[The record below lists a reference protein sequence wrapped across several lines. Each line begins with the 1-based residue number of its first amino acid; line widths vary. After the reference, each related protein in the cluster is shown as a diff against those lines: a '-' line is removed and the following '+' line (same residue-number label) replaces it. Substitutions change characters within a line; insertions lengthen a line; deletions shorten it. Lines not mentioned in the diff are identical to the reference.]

1 MLTFILSLTFC
12 SIGSTLNQVLSE
24 QVFSQVGDRE
34 TSPDS
39 FTTPTLPPPET
50 SLKGLPHPLVV
61 YSPSSSEGPPISG
74 I

>member
-12 SIGSTLNQVLSE
+12 SVGSVLNHVVSE
-24 QVFSQVGDRE
+24 QVLSQVGDRE
-34 TSPDS
+34 MSPDS

-61 YSPSSSEGPPISG
+61 YSTSSLEGPPISG